1 MAKSRPT
8 KHQMKTL
15 VELMSNDPKLSS
27 GKFSANFTKK
37 IAKAR
42 WEDIAIELNSLPGCE
57 KSGDKWKKVF
67 KMCI

>member
-15 VELMSNDPKLSS
+15 VELISNDPKLSA

-57 KSGDKWKKVF
+57 KSWDKWKKVF

>member
-1 MAKSRPT
+1 
-8 KHQMKTL
+8 
-15 VELMSNDPKLSS
+15 MSNDPKLSA

>member
-8 KHQMKTL
+8 KNQMRTL
-15 VELMSNDPKLSS
+15 VELMSNDPRLSA

-42 WEDIAIELNSLPGCE
+42 WKDIANELNSLPGAE
-57 KSGDKWKKVF
+57 KSWEKWKKV
-67 KMCI
+67 ILT